1 MWREE
6 ISTGSA
12 GRGGAR
18 EAESPWLVDAAARSA
33 RPARTGV
40 QRDGGKT
47 CGRNFL
53 PRQRKADEKEAGRD
67 LKRLSNLKSTP
78 KTPLLEMRMACRYKF
93 IVPPPRIF
101 TALALLS
108 ALAAA
113 DWG

>member
-1 MWREE
+1 MLLQ
-6 ISTGSA
+6 GL
-12 GRGGAR
+12 RGQRA
-18 EAESPWLVDAAARSA
+18 
-33 RPARTGV
+33 PACKERGE
-40 QRDGGKT
+40 KT

-53 PRQRKADEKEAGRD
+53 LRERKAGEKEAGRD

-78 KTPLLEMRMACRYKF
+78 KTPFLEMRMACRYKF